1 MANIKSQ
8 KDRVIQT
15 KKETA
20 RNKVVKSNLRST
32 LKKTV
37 TAIENGDQYDMAKAV
52 ATVDKAASKGIMHKN
67 TAARRVS
74 KLMRKENIGAIHHHK

>member
-1 MANIKSQ
+1 MPNIKSQ

-20 RNKVVKSNLRST
+20 RNKSVKSNLRST
-32 LKKTV
+32 LKKTN
-37 TAIENGDQYDMAKAV
+37 AALEKGDKADVSFAV
-52 ATVDKAASKGIMHKN
+52 ATIDKAASKGVMHKK

-74 KLMRKENIGAIHHHK
+74 QIMRKANAVAAK